1 MNAIKD
7 SRNACELWKMRN
19 AATFV
24 KKIAVGTIQSPLA
37 VPKAEVDGTTLGQ
50 VMMAIGM
57 LAIGMMAIG
66 TMAIGTMAIGT
77 MAIGTM
83 VIGTRVMNRSIAK
96 ETKIM
101 VRLCIDHLTTTGS
114 VHQDTATRRVTEF
127 QLCHGVKSV
136 EIVAAPMLIL

>member
-24 KKIAVGTIQSPLA
+24 MMIAVGTIQSPLA

-50 VMMAIGM
+50 IMMV
-57 LAIGMMAIG
+57 IGMMVIG
-66 TMAIGTMAIGT
+66 MMVT
-77 MAIGTM
+77 GTM
-83 VIGTRVMNRSIAK
+83 VTGTRVIDMKNRSIAK

-127 QLCHGVKSV
+127 
-136 EIVAAPMLIL
+136 

>member
-19 AATFV
+19 AAAFV
-24 KKIAVGTIQSPLA
+24 KMIAVGTIQSPLA

-50 VMMAIGM
+50 IMMEVDMMVIDM
-57 LAIGMMAIG
+57 MVIGMMV
-66 TMAIGTMAIGT
+66 
-77 MAIGTM
+77 IGTM
-83 VIGTRVMNRSIAK
+83 VTDTRVIDMQNRSIAK

-127 QLCHGVKSV
+127 
-136 EIVAAPMLIL
+136 

>member
-19 AATFV
+19 AAAFV
-24 KKIAVGTIQSPLA
+24 KMIAVGTIQSPLA

-50 VMMAIGM
+50 IMMVIGM
-57 LAIGMMAIG
+57 
-66 TMAIGTMAIGT
+66 
-77 MAIGTM
+77 M
-83 VIGTRVMNRSIAK
+83 VIGTRASIVK
-96 ETKIM
+96 EIKIM

-127 QLCHGVKSV
+127 
-136 EIVAAPMLIL
+136 

>member
-1 MNAIKD
+1 MNATKD

-19 AATFV
+19 AAAFV
-24 KKIAVGTIQSPLA
+24 KMIAVGTIQSPLA

-50 VMMAIGM
+50 VMMAIG
-57 LAIGMMAIG
+57 
-66 TMAIGTMAIGT
+66 T

-101 VRLCIDHLTTTGS
+101 VCLCIDHLMTTGS

-127 QLCHGVKSV
+127 
-136 EIVAAPMLIL
+136 

>member
-7 SRNACELWKMRN
+7 SRNACKLWKMRN

-24 KKIAVGTIQSPLA
+24 KMIAVGTIQSPLA

-50 VMMAIGM
+50 IMMV
-57 LAIGMMAIG
+57 IGMMV
-66 TMAIGTMAIGT
+66 T
-77 MAIGTM
+77 GTM
-83 VIGTRVMNRSIAK
+83 VIGTMVTGMMVIGTMVTGTRAIDMKNRSIAK

-127 QLCHGVKSV
+127 
-136 EIVAAPMLIL
+136 